1 MQSQGQ
7 NTNQGMS
14 NAGTAG
20 QKTMTEKDILQDCLS
35 SEKYTTTNY
44 NTYAGECVSEQLR
57 SAFLNILD
65 DEHRIQADIFNEMS
79 SKGWY
84 AVQPADQQQIQQVK
98 QKFGTQM

>member
-1 MQSQGQ
+1 MQQNMNQPMGQ
-7 NTNQGMS
+7 Q
-14 NAGTAG
+14 G

-44 NTYAGECVSEQLR
+44 NIWAGECVCEQLR

-84 AVQPADQQQIQQVK
+84 QVQPADQQQIQQVK
-98 QKFGTQM
+98 QKYGTQM